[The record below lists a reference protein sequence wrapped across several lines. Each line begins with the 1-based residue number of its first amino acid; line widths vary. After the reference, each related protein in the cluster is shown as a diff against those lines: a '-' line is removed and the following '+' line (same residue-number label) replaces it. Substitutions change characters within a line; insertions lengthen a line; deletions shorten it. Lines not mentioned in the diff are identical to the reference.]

1 VTPPPPERET
11 GQAAVE
17 LALALPLVALLLLAI
32 VQVGLVVR
40 DEVLTVHAAREAARA
55 AAVDPSPAGARAAAL
70 AGSGLRADRLTVR
83 IGRGDQSSAVVTYR
97 SPTDL
102 PLVGPLVPDL
112 SLRAKAAM
120 RTER

>member
-1 VTPPPPERET
+1 MRRPAQQ

-17 LALALPLVALLLLAI
+17 LALALPLVALLMLAV

-40 DEVLTVHAAREAARA
+40 DQVLTVHAAREAARA
-55 AAVDPSPAGARAAAL
+55 AAVDADPRAATAAAL
-70 AGSGLRADRLTVR
+70 RGTGLPASRLTVR
-83 IGRGDQSSAVVTYR
+83 VQRGTTADVAVTYR

-102 PLVGPLVPDL
+102 PLVGRLLPDL

-120 RTER
+120 RVEP

>member
-1 VTPPPPERET
+1 MRRPAQQ

-17 LALALPLVALLLLAI
+17 LALALPLVALLLLAV

-40 DEVLTVHAAREAARA
+40 DQLLTVPAARVAARA
-55 AAVDPSPAGARAAAL
+55 AAVDPDPAAAGAAAL
-70 AGSGLRADRLTVR
+70 RGTGLPRTRMSVQVR
-83 IGRGDQSSAVVTYR
+83 RGTTAEVVITYR

-102 PLVGPLVPDL
+102 PLVGPLLPDF

-120 RTER
+120 RVEP

>member
-1 VTPPPPERET
+1 MTRAEDR

-17 LALALPLVALLLLAI
+17 LALALPLVVLLLLAV

-40 DEVLTVHAAREAARA
+40 DQVLTVHAAREAARA
-55 AAVDPSPAGARAAAL
+55 VAVDPSPGAGRAAAL
-70 AGSGLRADRLTVR
+70 AGAGLEPRRVSVEVTR
-83 IGRGDQSSAVVTYR
+83 TDQSVAVVTYR

-102 PLVGPLVPDL
+102 PIVGALIPDIG
-112 SLRAKAAM
+112 LRAKAAM